1 MTALKDVKEIVK
13 DKTGYVVLVQVWCQN
28 SF

>member
-28 SF
+28 SL